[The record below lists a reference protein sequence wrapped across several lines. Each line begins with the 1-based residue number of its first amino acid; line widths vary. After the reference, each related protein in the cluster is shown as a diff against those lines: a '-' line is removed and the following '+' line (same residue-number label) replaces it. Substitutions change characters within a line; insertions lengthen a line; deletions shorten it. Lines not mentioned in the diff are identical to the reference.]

1 MRLRRI
7 GLYLLSLM
15 LTGTIVV
22 SIAAAVIY
30 IRVEPQLP
38 SISALRDVQL
48 QEPLRIYTSDHRLIA
63 EFGEKRRTP
72 VRISDVPP
80 QMVRAFLAAE
90 DDRFFEHS
98 GIDIP
103 GLIHAAIDLARTG
116 QKRRGASTI
125 TMQVA
130 RNFFLSRE
138 KTYLRKLTEIL
149 LAFRIEHSLHK
160 NEILE
165 LYFNK
170 IFLGHR
176 AYGIQAAAQVYYGK
190 NINELSLAQMAM
202 IASLP
207 KAPSRVNPIN
217 DPQGAKYRRDY
228 ILGRMLQLGYIKAEM
243 YAAAVAEPD
252 TAELHT
258 VPSEVD
264 APYVAEMVRGEMV
277 DRYGADAYTTGLE
290 VVTTINS
297 LHQQAANRALHT
309 DLLDYSKRHGYRG
322 AEAHVDLAATP
333 PEGRAP
339 LLDDYP
345 EYGGLSAALVTSVGD
360 RQATVLL
367 KDGTE
372 KVLDWDALSWA
383 RPYRSVNSRGAAPK
397 NAGDILQPGD
407 IIRLRSPGDG
417 KTELSQLPAVEGAL
431 VAVEPDDGAILALVG
446 GFDFGLSKFNRVTQ
460 ARRQPGS
467 SFKPIIYSAALE
479 KGFTPATMVNDAPV
493 VFDDPALES
502 TWRPENYSGQFY
514 GPTRLREALYR
525 SRNLV
530 SIRVLR
536 AIGAGYAADYAE
548 RFGFDA
554 DQLPHDL
561 TLALGSAS
569 VTPLQMV
576 RAYAVLANGGFLV
589 NPYFIRQ
596 INDATGNVLFQ
607 ANPAVACREC
617 PETTVPEP
625 TVPETTVPETGAGG
639 VATATPVAVATGN
652 PPGQTDFAA
661 APPVPAAAPEPVHA
675 PRTLSSRNVWLMT
688 SMMRDVIQRGTG
700 VKARVLGRPDLAGKT
715 GTTNDQVDGWFSGFN
730 HAVAATAWTGFD
742 KLEPL
747 GRGETGGNS
756 ALPMW
761 IDYMAVAL
769 KGVPQERR
777 EQPDG
782 LVTVRIDPATG
793 LLARSGQRDAI
804 FETFMVENVPQKAG
818 EPGTLD
824 RTGNAAVTDQLF

>member
-1 MRLRRI
+1 MKLRRA
-7 GLYLLSLM
+7 GLYLLSML
-15 LTGTIVV
+15 LTGTIVAGV
-22 SIAAAVIY
+22 VAALVY
-30 IRVEPQLP
+30 IRIEPQLP
-38 SISALRDVQL
+38 SISTLREVQL
-48 QEPLRIYTSDHRLIA
+48 QEPLRIYSADHRLIA

-72 VRISDVPP
+72 VQIADVPP
-80 QMVRAFLAAE
+80 LLVRAFLAAE

-98 GIDIP
+98 GIDVP

-116 QKRRGASTI
+116 QKKRGASTI

-130 RNFFLSRE
+130 RNYFLSSE

-149 LAFRIEHSLHK
+149 LAFRIEHSLSK

-190 NINELSLAQMAM
+190 NISELTLAEAAM

-207 KAPSRVNPIN
+207 KAPSRVNPIS

-228 ILGRMLQLGYIKAEM
+228 VLDRMLQLGYIDASM
-243 YAAAVAEPD
+243 HDAAVAEVD
-252 TAELHT
+252 MAELHT
-258 VPSEVD
+258 VPVELE
-264 APYVAEMVRGEMV
+264 APYVAEMVRSEMV
-277 DRYGADAYTTGLE
+277 DRYGPDAYITGLE

-297 LHQQAANRALHT
+297 LDQQTANTALRA

-322 AEAHVDLAATP
+322 AEAHHDIGNLAPA
-333 PEGRAP
+333 ERVGLLAP
-339 LLDDYP
+339 YP
-345 EYGGLSAALVTSVGD
+345 EIGGLRAGLVTAVGE
-360 RQATVLL
+360 RQVTVLMR
-367 KDGTE
+367 DGSE
-372 KVLDWDALSWA
+372 LELDWEALSWA
-383 RPYRSVNSRGAAPK
+383 RPYRSVNSQGAAPK
-397 NAGDILQPGD
+397 QAGDIVKVGD
-407 IIRLRSPGDG
+407 VIRIQTLANG
-417 KTELSQLPAVEGAL
+417 KHELSQLPGVEGAM
-431 VAVEPDDGAILALVG
+431 VSIVPDDGAVLALVG
-446 GFDFGLSKFNRVTQ
+446 GFDFQLSKFNRVTQ

-479 KGFTPATMVNDAPV
+479 KGFTPASMINDAPV
-493 VFDDPALES
+493 VFDDPKLES

-536 AIGAGYAADYAE
+536 AIGASYAAAYAE
-548 RFGFDA
+548 RFGFQA

-569 VTPLQMV
+569 VTPFQMV

-589 NPYFIRQ
+589 NPYFIRE
-596 INDATGNVLFQ
+596 IKDTSGNALFT
-607 ANPAVACREC
+607 ASPVVACREC
-617 PETTVPEP
+617 PETTVPE
-625 TVPETTVPETGAGG
+625 TTPGP
-639 VATATPVAVATGN
+639 ATPEAPVGPDGVVIAAPAVAAT
-652 PPGQTDFAA
+652 PDVAA
-661 APPVPAAAPEPVHA
+661 ATEAQAPAHA
-675 PRTLSSRNVWLMT
+675 PRVVTARNVWLMT

-700 VKARVLGRPDLAGKT
+700 VKARVLGRSDLAGKT
-715 GTTNDQVDGWFSGFN
+715 GTTNDQMDGWFSGFN
-730 HAVAATAWTGFD
+730 HAIVTTAWTGYD

-761 IDYMAVAL
+761 IDYMRVAL
-769 KGVPQERR
+769 KGVPEQHR
-777 EQPDG
+777 EPPEG

-793 LLARSGQRDAI
+793 LLAKGGQRDAI
-804 FETFMVENVPQKAG
+804 FETFMVENVPGKAG
-818 EPGTLD
+818 DSAGSGN
-824 RTGNAAVTDQLF
+824 GNAAVTDQLF

>member
-1 MRLRRI
+1 MKLRRA
-7 GLYLLSLM
+7 GLYLLSML
-15 LTGTIVV
+15 LTGTIVAGV
-22 SIAAAVIY
+22 VAALVY
-30 IRVEPQLP
+30 IRIEPQLP
-38 SISALRDVQL
+38 SISTLREVQL
-48 QEPLRIYTSDHRLIA
+48 QEPLRIYSADHRLIA

-72 VRISDVPP
+72 VQIADVPP
-80 QMVRAFLAAE
+80 LLVRAFLAAE

-98 GIDIP
+98 GIDVP

-116 QKRRGASTI
+116 QKKRGASTI

-130 RNFFLSRE
+130 RNYFLSSE

-149 LAFRIEHSLHK
+149 LAFRIEHSLSK

-190 NINELSLAQMAM
+190 NISELTLAEAAM

-207 KAPSRVNPIN
+207 KAPSRVNPIS

-228 ILGRMLQLGYIKAEM
+228 VLDRMLQLGYIDTSM
-243 YAAAVAEPD
+243 HDAAVAEVD
-252 TAELHT
+252 MAELHT
-258 VPSEVD
+258 VPVELE
-264 APYVAEMVRGEMV
+264 APYVAEMVRSEMV
-277 DRYGADAYTTGLE
+277 DRYGPDAYITGLE

-297 LHQQAANRALHT
+297 LDQQTANTALRA

-322 AEAHVDLAATP
+322 AEAHHDIGNLAPAERVGLLAP
-333 PEGRAP
+333 HPEI
-339 LLDDYP
+339 
-345 EYGGLSAALVTSVGD
+345 GGLRAGLVTAVGE
-360 RQATVLL
+360 RQVTVLMR
-367 KDGTE
+367 DGSE
-372 KVLDWDALSWA
+372 LELDWEALSWA
-383 RPYRSVNSRGAAPK
+383 RPYRSVNSQGAAPK
-397 NAGDILQPGD
+397 QAGDIVKVGD
-407 IIRLRSPGDG
+407 VIRIQTLANG
-417 KTELSQLPAVEGAL
+417 KHELSQLPGVEGAM
-431 VAVEPDDGAILALVG
+431 VSMVPDDGAVLALVG
-446 GFDFGLSKFNRVTQ
+446 GFDFQLSKFNRVTQ

-479 KGFTPATMVNDAPV
+479 KGFTPASMINDAPV
-493 VFDDPALES
+493 VFDDPKLES

-536 AIGAGYAADYAE
+536 AIGASYAAAYAE
-548 RFGFDA
+548 RFGFQA

-569 VTPLQMV
+569 VTPFQMV

-589 NPYFIRQ
+589 NPYFIRE
-596 INDATGNVLFQ
+596 IKDTSGNALFT
-607 ANPAVACREC
+607 ASPVVACREC
-617 PETTVPEP
+617 PETTVPE
-625 TVPETTVPETGAGG
+625 TTPGP
-639 VATATPVAVATGN
+639 ATPEAPVGPDGVVTAAPAVAAT
-652 PPGQTDFAA
+652 PDVAA
-661 APPVPAAAPEPVHA
+661 ATEAQAPVHA
-675 PRTLSSRNVWLMT
+675 PRVVTARNVWLMT

-700 VKARVLGRPDLAGKT
+700 VKARVLGRSDLAGKT
-715 GTTNDQVDGWFSGFN
+715 GTTNDQMDGWFSGFN
-730 HAVAATAWTGFD
+730 HAIVTTAWTGYD

-761 IDYMAVAL
+761 IDYMRVAL
-769 KGVPQERR
+769 KGVPEQHR
-777 EQPDG
+777 ELPEG

-793 LLARSGQRDAI
+793 LLAKGGQRDAI
-804 FETFMVENVPQKAG
+804 FETFMVENVPGKAG
-818 EPGTLD
+818 DSAGSGN
-824 RTGNAAVTDQLF
+824 GNAAVTDQLF